1 VINHGIWGFQCL
13 EPSFFSGASYD
24 TPKGHDWTLCGQS
37 QILDTTDPKNE
48 HSNFLTWISSISN
61 LEDPLP
67 ISILISSINVG
78 CLMFGFTSAAEAVGQ
93 STALAWDNWSLDSDR
108 VQKVDVFILKLVW
121 CNFRSIV
128 WNQTNDVLSLVGEL
142 RFKSATR
149 TAIKVWAMLTFL
161 SHVCVCLYCLF
172 YNRMYVRTYCM
183 QSLCIYI
190 FKKYIQTY
198 IVNEYVWADMVSPL
212 FCVFLLNKTLQFL
225 KNAVNHKIFVL

>member
-1 VINHGIWGFQCL
+1 MSWNPV
-13 EPSFFSGASYD
+13 FFSGASYD
-24 TPKGHDWTLCGQS
+24 TPKGHDWTLRGQS

-161 SHVCVCLYCLF
+161 SHVCVYVLF
-172 YNRMYVRTYCM
+172 VLQSYVRTYLLHAFFM
-183 QSLCIYI
+183 YIYI
-190 FKKYIQTY
+190 Y
-198 IVNEYVWADMVSPL
+198 
-212 FCVFLLNKTLQFL
+212 L
-225 KNAVNHKIFVL
+225 KNIYKHI

>member
-1 VINHGIWGFQCL
+1 MGFGDSNVL
-13 EPSFFSGASYD
+13 KPSFFSGASYD

-48 HSNFLTWISSISN
+48 HSNSLTWISSISN

-128 WNQTNDVLSLVGEL
+128 WNQTNDVLSLVGDL

-161 SHVCVCLYCLF
+161 SHVCVCVCIVCFTIVCTYVLTACNLYV
-172 YNRMYVRTYCM
+172 Y
-183 QSLCIYI
+183 IYI
-190 FKKYIQTY
+190 Y
-198 IVNEYVWADMVSPL
+198 
-212 FCVFLLNKTLQFL
+212 L
-225 KNAVNHKIFVL
+225 KNIYKHI